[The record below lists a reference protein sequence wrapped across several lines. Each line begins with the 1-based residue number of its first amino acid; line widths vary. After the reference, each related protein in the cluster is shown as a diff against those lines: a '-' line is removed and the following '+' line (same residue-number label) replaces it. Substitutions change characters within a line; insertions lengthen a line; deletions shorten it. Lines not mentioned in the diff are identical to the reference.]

1 MWLML
6 EASTH
11 QHLVLD
17 PSGEIL
23 KVDVADG
30 GLICSSGVAL
40 EAMGDKNDDCY
51 VVNAAVYI
59 GYWVMR
65 LQSHMYECRNSV
77 DVIMKNHNLCS
88 LVHW

>member
-1 MWLML
+1 M
-6 EASTH
+6 
-11 QHLVLD
+11 LD

-59 GYWVMR
+59 GY
-65 LQSHMYECRNSV
+65 
-77 DVIMKNHNLCS
+77 
-88 LVHW
+88 